1 MDKRSYFQYYLG
13 LIRKKHIIIFTF
25 FPIED
30 YNLVSLKIA
39 SFLLQFSLYF
49 TLNALFFTDDT
60 IHQIYLDNGEMD
72 FKFHVPQLIYTSL
85 ISTAINILIRNLSLS
100 EKNIIIIK
108 QGKSLSSAIKSG
120 EKAKKL
126 LNIKLIVFFIVSFIL
141 ILFFW
146 YYLSCFCAVY
156 TNTQIILIKDS
167 LISFGLS
174 MIYPF
179 GINLI
184 PGIFRITALRAPKKD
199 KKCLYEFS
207 QIVSLF

>member
-1 MDKRSYFQYYLG
+1 MK
-13 LIRKKHIIIFTF
+13 I
-25 FPIED
+25 
-30 YNLVSLKIA
+30 NLVSLKIA

-85 ISTAINILIRNLSLS
+85 ISTAIHILIRNLSLS

-108 QGKSLSSAIKSG
+108 QAKSLSSAIKSG

-126 LNIKLIVFFIVSFIL
+126 LKIKLIVFFIVSFIL

>member
-85 ISTAINILIRNLSLS
+85 ISTAINIVIRNLSLS

-108 QGKSLSSAIKSG
+108 QAKSLSSAIKNG
-120 EKAKKL
+120 NKAKKL
-126 LNIKLIVFFIVSFIL
+126 LKIKLIVFFLVSFIL